1 MATDPLFRRRVTE
14 NSLTRVLN
22 AVSWKLTDAYEARI
36 NGWMS
41 PPTLSQAGSQIGD
54 MSPPSSSSQLHQAQP
69 QQQHHQQ
76 HLTVGHGRGGVNE
89 SPAARAAAGGSPS
102 LGGGTTAADV
112 TSEADFNHSTTNATN
127 PLEIG
132 LGASQGP
139 SAEQVGY
146 VQGMNVLAAPFL
158 YAARSESE
166 AFVAFDRF
174 IARECPAYV
183 RGSMEGVHQGLA
195 LVNQILDIVDPKL
208 SSHLLSKGLKAE
220 IYAFPSVLTMCAC
233 TPPLPELLA
242 LWDFLLAWGP
252 QLNLVCIVAQLSIMR
267 DRLLASSRYVLFSF
281 LFHLQTRLIIQKP
294 KPATPLLSSLERR

>member
-54 MSPPSSSSQLHQAQP
+54 MSPPPSNSQLHQTQS
-69 QQQHHQQ
+69 QQQQQQQQQ
-76 HLTVGHGRGGVNE
+76 HLTVGHGRVGVTE
-89 SPAARAAAGGSPS
+89 SPATRAAAGGSPS
-102 LGGGTTAADV
+102 LGGTTAADV
-112 TSEADFNHSTTNATN
+112 SSEADFHHSTAN
-127 PLEIG
+127 PQETG
-132 LGASQGP
+132 LGQSQGP
-139 SAEQVGY
+139 PAEQVGY

-174 IARECPAYV
+174 IVRECPAYV
-183 RGSMEGVHQGLA
+183 LGSMEGVHRGLA

-233 TPPLPELLA
+233 TPPLPELLS

-252 QLNLVCIVAQLSIMR
+252 HLNLVCIVAQLSVMR
-267 DRLLASSRYVLFSF
+267 DRLLASSRYCPS
-281 LFHLQTRLIIQKP
+281 LQFPFRNHSTYLNIYSPQS
-294 KPATPLLSSLERR
+294 TSPLLSTPKCR